1 MLVYGSGSE
10 GTCTHR
16 EKRCVRSVAGTGG
29 LEKPKNQQQNKT
41 TKPQTRMIM
50 NKLACT
56 PLPPPPTIPPP
67 ICHIVPPFNGC
78 SVLPYV
84 SSAAQ
89 GDRWEGFLL
98 WWRRNKALFVCVYTL
113 ARCLLRVR
121 HASSPPSLLRSLRMT
136 APWPCFGK
144 ADEGVKERDGGER
157 EEEKVSA
164 CSL

>member
-1 MLVYGSGSE
+1 MLVYLHTPGKKV
-10 GTCTHR
+10 CTFR
-16 EKRCVRSVAGTGG
+16 FWNWRAG
-29 LEKPKNQQQNKT
+29 KAQRPT
-41 TKPQTRMIM
+41 TKQNNQTT
-50 NKLACT
+50 NKNDNEQACMH
-56 PLPPPPTIPPP
+56 PPPPIPPP

-78 SVLPYV
+78 SLLPYV

-98 WWRRNKALFVCVYTL
+98 WRRRNKALFVCVYTL

-121 HASSPPSLLRSLRMT
+121 HASSPPSLLRSLRVT